1 MIEILKDQIRVSHF
15 LWNPKDQ
22 WYQNPR
28 KKQEFLSNTAVLLNQ
43 KYPQQAPRFTAR
55 DVQVRCAQMK
65 IRRRRFIPEQ
75 SGNAPSIAEQNE
87 VSTGIEDQSNFAH
100 IEGHSEIIVPEHVQP
115 EPEIKHEE
123 EDRVFPE
130 QFDTTINNDTSNPQ
144 ITMQDSNDPYVI
156 SLLKNVLQ
164 KQSKVVDHFI
174 NSNEDVFSHSRFC
187 RYLSSS
193 MDDLDDDLADRV
205 ITVTMGELMKVRE
218 EQRKRGAI
226 KNDRKTTVSSS
237 ERQETKEPLPHSII
251 EYSSRDSIAVH
262 IKQEEEIDIE

>member
-28 KKQEFLSNTAVLLNQ
+28 KKQEFLSNTAVLLNK
-43 KYPQQAPRFTAR
+43 KYPLQAPRFTAR

-75 SGNAPSIAEQNE
+75 SGNVPSIAEQNE
-87 VSTGIEDQSNFAH
+87 VSTGIENQSNFAQ
-100 IEGHSEIIVPEHVQP
+100 IEGHSEIIVPEHFQP

-130 QFDTTINNDTSNPQ
+130 QFDTTINNDMSNP
-144 ITMQDSNDPYVI
+144 IIMQDSNDPDVI
-156 SLLKNVLQ
+156 SLLKDILQ

-193 MDDLDDDLADRV
+193 MDGLDDDLADRV

-226 KNDRKTTVSSS
+226 KKDQKTIVSSS
-237 ERQETKEPLPHSII
+237 ERQETKEPLPHIII
-251 EYSSRDSIAVH
+251 ESSSRDSIAVH